1 MNKSL
6 QKSIDTFV
14 TEWWEEDSYLVHE
27 YNMTF
32 GKIDKRADIYKVV
45 VAAIDLGIFLEPEQ
59 AFTIWMFLSGE
70 WACSGFMDV
79 PEDKS
84 KVTSM
89 LSHIFDVINYKES
102 QRKKPQQ

>member
-14 TEWWEEDSYLVHE
+14 TEWWKEDSSLAHE
-27 YNMTF
+27 YSMTF
-32 GKIDKRADIYKVV
+32 GEIKKRADIYRVV
-45 VAAIDLGIFLEPEQ
+45 VAAIDLDIFLEPEQ

-89 LSHIFDVINYKES
+89 LSHIFDVMKH
-102 QRKKPQQ
+102 KKLLK